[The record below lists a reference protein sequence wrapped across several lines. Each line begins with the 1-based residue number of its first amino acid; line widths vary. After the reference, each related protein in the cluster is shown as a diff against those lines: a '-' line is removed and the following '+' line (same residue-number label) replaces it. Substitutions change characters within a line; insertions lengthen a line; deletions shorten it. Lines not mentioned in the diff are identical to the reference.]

1 MVWKIHFRLEFA
13 FPESILIRR
22 WGKWDTSSMELLR
35 IGHCSS
41 AFLSFSQINF
51 TRICSLASSVEP
63 SSNFLKTKQMHL
75 KNEKV
80 SGVGR
85 EEKKSRRRQ
94 KSNPL
99 WYFYSV
105 FNDIM
110 VSY

>member
-35 IGHCSS
+35 IGHCGS

-85 EEKKSRRRQ
+85 EKKKIQ
-94 KSNPL
+94 TQTK
-99 WYFYSV
+99 V
-105 FNDIM
+105 
-110 VSY
+110 

>member
-1 MVWKIHFRLEFA
+1 
-13 FPESILIRR
+13 
-22 WGKWDTSSMELLR
+22 MELLR